1 MVFLEHAIEP
11 YRHAIVPADVEAY
24 GIGAVS
30 GREPRARLSRVSEV
44 AHLSGDGPPGLELR
58 AIIRKTGAFVAVP
71 QRQTN
76 WMRPETA
83 LETLLRME
91 KRARHSTYTITG
103 IMPNDRLDTLKSLTA
118 QNPQDS
124 FVRYGLAMEY
134 SRLGEFEQAIAEY
147 RNLLAINPDYV
158 AAYFHGG
165 QSLEKLG
172 RVDEARRMYRD
183 GIEASTRA
191 GDMHTRSELEAALDA
206 LG

>member
-1 MVFLEHAIEP
+1 
-11 YRHAIVPADVEAY
+11 
-24 GIGAVS
+24 
-30 GREPRARLSRVSEV
+30 
-44 AHLSGDGPPGLELR
+44 
-58 AIIRKTGAFVAVP
+58 
-71 QRQTN
+71 
-76 WMRPETA
+76 
-83 LETLLRME
+83 
-91 KRARHSTYTITG
+91 
-103 IMPNDRLDTLKSLTA
+103 MPNDRLDTLKSLTA

-172 RVDEARRMYRD
+172 RVDDARRMYRD

>member
-1 MVFLEHAIEP
+1 
-11 YRHAIVPADVEAY
+11 
-24 GIGAVS
+24 
-30 GREPRARLSRVSEV
+30 
-44 AHLSGDGPPGLELR
+44 
-58 AIIRKTGAFVAVP
+58 
-71 QRQTN
+71 
-76 WMRPETA
+76 
-83 LETLLRME
+83 
-91 KRARHSTYTITG
+91 
-103 IMPNDRLDTLKSLTA
+103 MPNDRLDTLKSLTA

-172 RVDEARRMYRD
+172 KVDEARRMYRD
-183 GIEASTRA
+183 GIEASTRT
-191 GDMHTRSELEAALDA
+191 GDIHTRSELEAALDA

>member
-1 MVFLEHAIEP
+1 
-11 YRHAIVPADVEAY
+11 
-24 GIGAVS
+24 
-30 GREPRARLSRVSEV
+30 
-44 AHLSGDGPPGLELR
+44 
-58 AIIRKTGAFVAVP
+58 
-71 QRQTN
+71 
-76 WMRPETA
+76 
-83 LETLLRME
+83 
-91 KRARHSTYTITG
+91 
-103 IMPNDRLDTLKSLTA
+103 MPNDRLDTLKSLTA

-172 RVDEARRMYRD
+172 KVDEARRMYRD
-183 GIEASTRA
+183 GIEASTRT